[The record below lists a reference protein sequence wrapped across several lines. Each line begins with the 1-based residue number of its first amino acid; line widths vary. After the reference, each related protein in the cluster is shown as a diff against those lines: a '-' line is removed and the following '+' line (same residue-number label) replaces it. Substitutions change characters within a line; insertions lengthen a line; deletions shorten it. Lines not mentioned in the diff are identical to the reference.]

1 MKIRIITIGTIVLAF
16 LFTFGC
22 LKAGPPIRFKD
33 ISNGAG
39 VADVG
44 INAASVAFGDYDN
57 DGDQDMYVGTA
68 ESHQH
73 NRLWE
78 NDGKGNFTDA
88 ATLRGVANEKGL
100 ARGLSWGDYDND
112 GDLDL
117 IVSNMDSRSPGPK
130 PPLTTLYRNL
140 LMETGRSN
148 FTNVTVSAG
157 ILRKDKPEDA
167 ARGGIAATGAG
178 VGWGDYNNDG
188 YLDIYWR
195 SADYDV
201 DNVLFKNNG
210 NGTFT
215 DVTAEA
221 GVSILGKVIKANSQ
235 GSPNWVD
242 FDNDGNLDLLVCNE
256 GDANILFRNNGDGTF
271 KDITKS
277 FSGPSGFPFL
287 NPGNANGACWGDIDN
302 DGDLDCYIA
311 NADQANR
318 LIRNNLSETGVANF
332 TDITMSSGTG
342 DLGGARG
349 CTMGDYDNDGF
360 LDIYVNNGGL
370 SNVLINDVLEG
381 FPPFVQFYIAT
392 EPAKNVLYRNNGDGT
407 FSDVT
412 KDSKT
417 EGFGIG
423 RGVASGDVNGDGF
436 LDLFATN
443 TTYYNRGKLLGIE
456 QQNQLFL
463 NSGNTNNWIKVKLV
477 GTLSNRDGIGAHVKI
492 VSNNLTQLREVTS
505 ATGYNSADDLQ
516 VEFGLGRRTTV
527 DSVEVTWPS
536 GIVQTLRNPVL
547 NQMVTIIESSPSEDH
562 SPGPTPR
569 RAYR

>member
-1 MKIRIITIGTIVLAF
+1 MKRRIVSLEAVVLTF
-16 LFTFGC
+16 IFTLGC
-22 LKAGPPIRFKD
+22 IKTGPPIRFKD
-33 ISNGAG
+33 ASNSAG

-68 ESHQH
+68 ETHQH

-78 NDGKGNFTDA
+78 NDGKGNFNQV

-112 GDLDL
+112 GDQDL
-117 IVSNMDSRSPGPK
+117 IIANMDSRAPGAK
-130 PPLTTLYRNL
+130 PPLTTLYKNL
-140 LMETGRSN
+140 LIETGQPN
-148 FTNVTVSAG
+148 FENVTVSAG
-157 ILRKDKPEDA
+157 ILRKGNPEDI

-178 VGWGDYNNDG
+178 IGWGDYNNDG

-195 SADYDV
+195 NADYDV
-201 DNVLFKNNG
+201 DNILFKNNG
-210 NGTFT
+210 DGTFT

-221 GVSILGKVIKANSQ
+221 GVGIIGKVIKANSQ

-242 FDNDGNLDLLVCNE
+242 FNNDGRLDLLVCNE
-256 GDANILFRNNGDGTF
+256 GDKNILFHNNGDGTF

-277 FSGPSGFPFL
+277 FSDPSGLPFL

-318 LIRNNLSETGVANF
+318 LIRNNLSETGAANF
-332 TDITMSSGTG
+332 TDITMTSGTG

-349 CTMGDYDNDGF
+349 CTMGDYDNDGL
-360 LDIYVNNGGL
+360 LDIYVSNGGL
-370 SNVLINDVLEG
+370 SNVLINDVIEG
-381 FPPFVQFYIAT
+381 FPPFVQFYIAV
-392 EPAKNVLYRNNGDGT
+392 EPANNVLYKNNGDGT
-407 FSDVT
+407 FSDLT
-412 KDSKT
+412 KESKT

-423 RGVASGDVNGDGF
+423 RGVASGDVDGDGF
-436 LDLFATN
+436 LDIFVTN
-443 TTYYNRGKLLGIE
+443 TTYYSRGKLIGVK
-456 QQNQLFL
+456 QQNQLFR
-463 NSGNTNNWIKVKLV
+463 NEGNQNNWIKVKLV
-477 GTLSNRDGIGAHVKI
+477 GTVSNRDGIGAHVKV
-492 VSNNLTQLREVTS
+492 VSGDLTQLREVTS
-505 ATGYNSADDLQ
+505 ATGYNSADDLP

-536 GIVQTLRNPVL
+536 GTVQTLTNTGI
-547 NQMVTIIESSPSEDH
+547 NQMVTISESPQS
-562 SPGPTPR
+562 GR
-569 RAYR
+569 NK